1 MFRPRFGGEPF
12 SLRRSKERR
21 MESREDERVRKIA
34 AAIKSGA
41 KLRTEQCPVCGS
53 PLVEIKGEVRCVVC
67 DRPVVI
73 VRDEAEAG
81 RAMYPYV
88 LNALE
93 EIVVAKLE
101 EMTRLLAGAANPEE
115 VGRVS
120 EAIDRLLA
128 VLRKGIELE
137 DLVRKRGA
145 GEST

>member
-1 MFRPRFGGEPF
+1 MEPRE
-12 SLRRSKERR
+12 E
-21 MESREDERVRKIA
+21 ERVRKIA

-41 KLRTEQCPVCGS
+41 KLKTELCPLCGS

-88 LNALE
+88 LSALE
-93 EIVVAKLE
+93 EVVVAKLE
-101 EMTRLLAGAANPEE
+101 ELTRLLAGAADPEE

-137 DLVRKRGA
+137 DLVRKRGS

>member
-1 MFRPRFGGEPF
+1 
-12 SLRRSKERR
+12 
-21 MESREDERVRKIA
+21 MESIRMQPGENERVRRIA

-41 KLRTEQCPVCGS
+41 KLRTEVCPVCGS
-53 PLVEIKGEVRCVVC
+53 PLVEMRGEVRCVVC

-88 LNALE
+88 LSALE
-93 EIVVAKLE
+93 EVVVAKLE
-101 EMTRLLAGAANPEE
+101 ELTRVLAGAAEPEE

-120 EAIDRLLA
+120 DAIDRLLA

-137 DLVRKRGA
+137 ELVRKREGQEK
-145 GEST
+145 G

>member
-1 MFRPRFGGEPF
+1 MEP
-12 SLRRSKERR
+12 KE
-21 MESREDERVRKIA
+21 EERVRKIA

-41 KLRTEQCPVCGS
+41 KLRTELCPVCGS

-88 LNALE
+88 LSALE
-93 EIVVAKLE
+93 EVVVAKLE
-101 EMTRLLAGAANPEE
+101 ELTRVLAGAVDPDE

-120 EAIDRLLA
+120 EAIYRLLA

-137 DLVRKRGA
+137 ELVRKRGS
-145 GEST
+145 GESA